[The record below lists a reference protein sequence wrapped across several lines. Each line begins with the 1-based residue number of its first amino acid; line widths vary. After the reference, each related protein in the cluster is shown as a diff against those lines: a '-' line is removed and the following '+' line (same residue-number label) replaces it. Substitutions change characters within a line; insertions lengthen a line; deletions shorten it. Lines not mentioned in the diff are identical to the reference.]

1 MRSASADAA
10 GHAQVFVL
18 LRGECRETRSDEA
31 LENLQLIANALGG
44 EVAGRQVLAPGPG
57 HSPHD
62 RSLAVR
68 PAPTAS
74 GELLIYSHS
83 GDDWRACRDHV
94 LSRLGITRGRASE
107 ASEKQSLPKAD
118 ESVKSRI
125 ERAVTLWRQ
134 GIDPRGTLIET
145 YLASRALA
153 LAPELAMRVIRFHA
167 ACPWRDKVSG
177 EITHIPAMLAVMRNI
192 YTNEVTAVQRT
203 ALSEKGEKISRM
215 ALGPKTGAAIK
226 LSADEDV
233 TMGLA
238 IGEGLETVLSAMQL
252 GFTPAWAL
260 GDASN
265 VRHFPVVSG
274 IGCLTIIVDN
284 DESGTGQRAALECSS
299 RWTSAG
305 REVFRVIP
313 DRCGDDINDVVQ
325 RTVA

>member
-1 MRSASADAA
+1 VKHD
-10 GHAQVFVL
+10 GINV
-18 LRGECRETRSDEA
+18 DD
-31 LENLQLIANALGG
+31 LQHIAHALGG
-44 EVAGRQVLAPGPG
+44 EVLGHQVLAPGPG
-57 HSPHD
+57 HSSHD

-68 PAPTAS
+68 PVQNAPD
-74 GELLIYSHS
+74 GLLIYSHS
-83 GDDWRACRDHV
+83 GDDWRRCREHV
-94 LSRLGITRGRASE
+94 LL
-107 ASEKQSLPKAD
+107 
-118 ESVKSRI
+118 
-125 ERAVTLWRQ
+125 
-134 GIDPRGTLIET
+134 
-145 YLASRALA
+145 
-153 LAPELAMRVIRFHA
+153 RVIRFHA
-167 ACPWRDKVSG
+167 ACPWRDNVSG
-177 EITHIPAMLAVMRNI
+177 DLVHIPAMLAVMRNI
-192 YTNEVTAVQRT
+192 DTNEVTAVQRT
-203 ALSEKGEKISRM
+203 ALSQTGEKIGRM
-215 ALGPKTGAAIK
+215 ALGRKTGAAIK

-274 IGCLTIIVDN
+274 IECLTIIVDN

-313 DRCGDDINDVVQ
+313 DRCGQDMNDVVR